1 MSAHHSSAIPIAT
14 TRSATGISN
23 AKLAMWMLIA
33 SEIVIFGG
41 LLVIY
46 IIRRVMFDHW
56 AEYAEHTN
64 VIAGSLNTF
73 ALLTSSLFAVLAHQ
87 AAESKQNMKAF
98 YYLIGAILGGLVFLI
113 VKFLEWSNEIAHGF
127 TITSN
132 LFWSFYYTAA
142 GIHGLHVIAG
152 MVAMGLVS
160 LDTKKGL
167 NLHRVEIAGMYWCFV
182 EIVWI
187 FLFPLLY
194 IAK

>member
-1 MSAHHSSAIPIAT
+1 MSNSLHSSTPIAT
-14 TRSATGISN
+14 TRSMTGISN
-23 AKLAMWMLIA
+23 GKLAMWMLLA

-41 LLVIY
+41 LLVVY
-46 IIRRVMFDHW
+46 IMRRIMFDHW

-64 VIAGSLNTF
+64 VIAGSINTF
-73 ALLTSSLFAVLAHQ
+73 ALLTSSLAAVLAHQ
-87 AAESKQNMKAF
+87 AAETHQNEKAF
-98 YYLIGAILGGLVFLI
+98 KLLWGAIGGGLIFLM
-113 VKFLEWSNEIAHGF
+113 VKSFEWSNEIMHGF
-127 TITSN
+127 TITTN
-132 LFWSFYYTAA
+132 QFWSFYYTAA

-152 MVAMGLVS
+152 MVAMGLISMDV
-160 LDTKKGL
+160 KKGL